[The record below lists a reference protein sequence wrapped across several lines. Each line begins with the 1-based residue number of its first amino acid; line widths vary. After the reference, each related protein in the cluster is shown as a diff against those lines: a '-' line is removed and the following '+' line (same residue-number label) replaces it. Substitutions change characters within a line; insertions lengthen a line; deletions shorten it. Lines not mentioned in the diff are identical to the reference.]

1 MEQLIPWLVFC
12 VAFLVFCF
20 ARPNGARIFIGIFFI
35 VMALGVNALLA
46 FVAPEQFVAMG
57 TDDPLI
63 PVYAWVFQ
71 NVVAAAPT
79 VVGMLAAAGE
89 IVVGLLVLSHGR
101 KVKVG
106 LLAAIVFLLLVTPLG
121 VWTLPN
127 PLMAVGLAR
136 LLTQEFPR
144 SLWQRR
150 QPAARS

>member
-20 ARPNGARIFIGIFFI
+20 ARPNCARIFIGIFFI
-35 VMALGVNALLA
+35 VMALGVNGLLA

-57 TDDPLI
+57 TDAPLI
-63 PVYAWVFQ
+63 PFYAWVFL

-101 KVKVG
+101 KVRVG

-121 VWTLPN
+121 EWTLPN

-136 LLTQEFPR
+136 LLNQEFPR